1 MADAVTIRGVWGD
14 MSEEMAVTVLG
25 DVKRE
30 SPDLYRE
37 ALAKTAG
44 AFRMRPEALRQQ
56 PLARQAAN
64 IRRALTQVTQ
74 QELGAHLLIEWLT
87 KTQKPML
94 IHFLDK
100 LGIPHEEGMVKEG
113 VGPEPDPAKLRAAI
127 EGLTAV
133 FPSEHVRV
141 YLLAF
146 SVITADEWASLPG
159 LLEESAAV
167 ASPVRSAPSPGP
179 SPTA

>member
-1 MADAVTIRGVWGD
+1 MRCRVPETITIRGIWGG
-14 MSEEMAVTVLG
+14 MSDATAGSILG

-30 SPDLYRE
+30 APDLYRE

-113 VGPEPDPAKLRAAI
+113 VGPEPEPAKIRAAI
-127 EGLTAV
+127 ENLRAA
-133 FPSEHVRV
+133 FPAEHVRV
-141 YLLAF
+141 YLQSFA
-146 SVITADEWASLPG
+146 VITADEWEHLPALIETEAGTASG
-159 LLEESAAV
+159 
-167 ASPVRSAPSPGP
+167 
-179 SPTA
+179 